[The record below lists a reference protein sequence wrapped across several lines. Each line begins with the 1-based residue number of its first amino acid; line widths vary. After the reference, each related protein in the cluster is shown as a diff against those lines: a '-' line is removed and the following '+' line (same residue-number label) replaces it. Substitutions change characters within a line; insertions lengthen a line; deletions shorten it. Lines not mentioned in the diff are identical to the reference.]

1 MKRKLGSFEL
11 FAVAAFFAFSV
22 GCGYESTEGDNTD
35 SGPEGEDVADAG
47 DDVANKVC
55 EQGLCLCAT
64 GYHGPDCAFTCVDDE
79 QNGDEEGV
87 DCGGPCTP
95 CSTPMPPMP
104 CPCLEATVTFH
115 VDDTSDLPENN
126 AGDGQCE
133 STNNTCTL
141 RAAIEEANAL
151 SEPVVCIQLPAG
163 EYNLTIPAG
172 VPPGG
177 SVVIPEED
185 DDSVGDLD
193 ITTPVVI
200 KGEDRNDVVIR
211 GGGDVGRVFHVHES
225 AQNTNC
231 PGVWF
236 ERFSIVESYAP
247 AHTGA
252 TLIDD
257 LVAQPECNSGED
269 DCSGGAIR
277 NEGWLTLIELT
288 IAANASNGQGNGVL
302 NTNTGDLRIFAGF
315 IKDNVDYIGHGGG
328 ILNAGALAVRYST
341 FYNNETDAGGGAIS
355 NMGGTV
361 EAANVTFAEN
371 TTPHFGSTID
381 NSSAGVVNVYFSTI
395 CDARTP
401 TGGNGAAIYT
411 DDAAVNI
418 KSSVITQAAGYGGPS
433 CLTNGSGAIAALGEN
448 LSTDASCP
456 GFTLTNVGTP
466 LVQSMVA
473 GLPTPNFPTPTCDLL
488 VGSPAIDTAADCWD
502 IGNVNLVDLDQRAV
516 TRPQAAA
523 CDLGAF
529 EHP

>member
-1 MKRKLGSFEL
+1 MLNRLRYQ
-11 FAVAAFFAFSV
+11 
-22 GCGYESTEGDNTD
+22 CPRPD
-35 SGPEGEDVADAG
+35 S
-47 DDVANKVC
+47 
-55 EQGLCLCAT
+55 
-64 GYHGPDCAFTCVDDE
+64 
-79 QNGDEEGV
+79 NG
-87 DCGGPCTP
+87 
-95 CSTPMPPMP
+95 
-104 CPCLEATVTFH
+104 
-115 VDDTSDLPENN
+115 
-126 AGDGQCE
+126 
-133 STNNTCTL
+133 
-141 RAAIEEANAL
+141 
-151 SEPVVCIQLPAG
+151 
-163 EYNLTIPAG
+163 
-172 VPPGG
+172 
-177 SVVIPEED
+177 
-185 DDSVGDLD
+185 
-193 ITTPVVI
+193 
-200 KGEDRNDVVIR
+200 
-211 GGGDVGRVFHVHES
+211 
-225 AQNTNC
+225 
-231 PGVWF
+231 
-236 ERFSIVESYAP
+236 RFSIVESYAP

-302 NTNTGDLRIFAGF
+302 NTNTGDLRIYAGF
-315 IKDNVDYIGHGGG
+315 IKDNVDYIGH
-328 ILNAGALAVRYST
+328 
-341 FYNNETDAGGGAIS
+341 
-355 NMGGTV
+355 
-361 EAANVTFAEN
+361 
-371 TTPHFGSTID
+371 
-381 NSSAGVVNVYFSTI
+381 
-395 CDARTP
+395 
-401 TGGNGAAIYT
+401 GAAIYT

-529 EHP
+529 EHL